1 MFIEYA
7 GKVPRISAT
16 AFVAPTAVLI
26 GDVEIGDEASIW
38 FGVVLRADSGKV
50 RVGARSAVE
59 DNAVVH
65 AREGR
70 VTTIGDGATIGHCAV
85 LDDCTIGKDALVGS
99 NATILAGAVIGAG
112 SVVAAGSVVTVDAH
126 VPPAVVV
133 AGAPA
138 RVRKTLAGR
147 SAEWIAHSSEETGDQ
162 MRGYRRDGI
171 GDPHAHDLVSTGRRR
186 RGSSPILT
194 RGD

>member
-7 GKVPRISAT
+7 GRVPRISET
-16 AFVAPTAVLI
+16 AFVAPTAVLV
-26 GDVEIGDEASIW
+26 GDVEVGDGASIW
-38 FGVVLRADSGKV
+38 FGVVLRADSG
-50 RVGARSAVE
+50 RILIGANAAIE

-70 VTTIGDGATIGHCAV
+70 VTTIGDGSTVGHCAV
-85 LDDCTIGKDALVGS
+85 LDDCTIGKGALVGS
-99 NATILAGAVIGAG
+99 NATVLAGALIGAG

-126 VPPAVVV
+126 VPSEVVV

-147 SAEWIAHSSEETGDQ
+147 SADWIAHSSEETGAQ

-171 GDPHAHDLVSTGRRR
+171 GDPHHHDLVTTARRR
-186 RGSSPILT
+186 RGGSPIT
-194 RGD
+194 SRSH

>member
-1 MFIEYA
+1 MFIEYD
-7 GKVPRISAT
+7 GKVPRISET
-16 AFVAPTAVLI
+16 AFVAPTAMLI
-26 GDVEIGDEASIW
+26 GDVEVGEHASIW
-38 FGVVLRADSGKV
+38 FGVVLRADNGTI
-50 RVGARSAVE
+50 RIGARCAIE

-70 VTTIGDGATIGHCAV
+70 ITTVGDEATVGHCAV
-85 LDDCTIGKDALVGS
+85 LDDCTIGKGALVGS
-99 NATILAGAVIGAG
+99 NATVLAGALIGAG

-126 VPPAVVV
+126 VPAGVVV

-147 SAEWIAHSSEETGDQ
+147 SADWIAHSGEETGRQ

-171 GDPHAHDLVSTGRRR
+171 GDPHSHDLVSTARRR
-186 RGSSPILT
+186 RTASPVLT
-194 RGD
+194 RSD